1 MATRIPSAS
10 PSPPLTRVF
19 DIKVVATF
27 ALQSF
32 IIVFEL
38 SGNCLI
44 SNGKWGALLNNQVR
58 TYEFSALPYYFE
70 LVSDLETVQP
80 YEYINDD
87 DFLRNISNHLL
98 RTRLL
103 SLTCSSAKNTIIH
116 YKDKLWYKLS
126 FNCFNAS
133 FGKQWP
139 LIPKVQW

>member
-32 IIVFEL
+32 IIFFEL

-58 TYEFSALPYYFE
+58 YLWVFCFTLHYFE

-80 YEYINDD
+80 YKYINDD

-98 RTRLL
+98 RTRSLL
-103 SLTCSSAKNTIIH
+103 LTCSSAINTIIN
-116 YKDKLWYKLS
+116 YKDKINLVLLVPMQ
-126 FNCFNAS
+126 AS
-133 FGKQWP
+133 KSTWP